1 MFQNSIKTTLRNAW
15 KNKGYSFLNIFGLA
29 IGIAC
34 AGLIFLWAEDELNW
48 DKNHDKKDR
57 IYQVQVTKDFGGKLF
72 TMGSVP
78 RPMASAIRAEIPG
91 IVNAARYSDQAMRIL
106 FGLHEKSIYSTG
118 RYTDGA
124 LFEIFSIKFLEGDA
138 KNPFPQLHSLV
149 ITESTAKKVFNSS
162 SNVVGKTLRV
172 DNKQDYLITGLVADL
187 PANSSLQF
195 EWLAPY
201 DLVGKQVM
209 EDYGVDISLDWK
221 SYGPYTY
228 VELAKTAHF
237 ASVNSQIKEFIHRK
251 DPTETGECLLYPMSS
266 WRLYGKFENG
276 KESAG
281 GRIEQVRLLTSI
293 AWIILLIAC
302 INFMNLATASSQK
315 RAKEVGVRKVLGAER
330 RKLIFQFMGEA
341 LVMSLAATIVSIAIM
356 YLSLPAFNQLMQKQL
371 ELAITR
377 PVHITAL
384 FGITFIC
391 ALIAG
396 SYPSLY
402 LSSFNPIS
410 VLKGMKLKS
419 ASAAFI
425 RKGLVVL
432 QFSVSVIFIIGTL
445 IVFMQ
450 IQKVQSRDLGFKKEN
465 LIEIDPIEDVSNV
478 FPVIKNDFMR
488 SGIIANVALA
498 DHQTLYGGDS
508 DNAFEWQ
515 GKSPD
520 NRVPIAHRHVSPE
533 YINTSGMKIIGGRD
547 FSDNAGAESMSAI
560 INESMEKMMGEGSA
574 VGKIVASHRHHPER
588 TVATHMT
595 VIGVVSDY
603 VYGNIY
609 GSKPGPAILF
619 CRPPQY
625 KNFIYVRLRE
635 NANAK
640 NVVGIL
646 ESVMKKNNP
655 SFPLE
660 YKFVDDQFN
669 EMYRGETQM
678 GKTARIFASLAIIIS
693 CLGLFGLVTFT
704 AEQRRK
710 EIGIRKVLGSSV
722 ANITVLLSREFMRL
736 VTISCLVAFPL
747 AWWFANNWLA
757 NYEYR
762 IDISWWI
769 FIAAGLVAISIA
781 LATISFQAIKAAL
794 ANPVKSL
801 RTE

>member
-1 MFQNSIKTTLRNAW
+1 
-15 KNKGYSFLNIFGLA
+15 
-29 IGIAC
+29 
-34 AGLIFLWAEDELNW
+34 
-48 DKNHDKKDR
+48 
-57 IYQVQVTKDFGGKLF
+57 
-72 TMGSVP
+72 
-78 RPMASAIRAEIPG
+78 
-91 IVNAARYSDQAMRIL
+91 
-106 FGLHEKSIYSTG
+106 
-118 RYTDGA
+118 
-124 LFEIFSIKFLEGDA
+124 
-138 KNPFPQLHSLV
+138 
-149 ITESTAKKVFNSS
+149 
-162 SNVVGKTLRV
+162 
-172 DNKQDYLITGLVADL
+172 LVADL

-228 VELAKTAHF
+228 IELDKTAHF

-251 DPTETGECLLYPMSS
+251 DPTEAGECLLYPMSS

-410 VLKGMKLKS
+410 ALKGMKLKS

-445 IVFMQ
+445 IVYMQ
-450 IQKVQSRDLGFKKEN
+450 IQKVQRRDLGFKKEN

-478 FPVIKNDFMR
+478 FPVIKNDLMR

-669 EMYRGETQM
+669 EMYRGETHM
-678 GKTARIFASLAIIIS
+678 GKTAGIFASLAIIIS